1 MFKTIFFW
9 MIFSVLISI
18 SIISP
23 ANVKEI
29 HTYGKPIKVNYH
41 DLPKEIKTQVSC
53 LADNIYFE
61 AAGEPYRGQKAVA
74 LVTINRVQSKNYG
87 KDICTTVHQKTNGV
101 CQFSWYCDRRKL
113 DTRLTIRQT
122 NVYNEILELATHILV
137 NLHIIEDVT
146 KGATYFHSE
155 KINPKWKLH
164 RVDKIG
170 GHIFYKSNK
179 DKIDRTVRII

>member
-9 MIFSVLISI
+9 MFFSVLIFISI
-18 SIISP
+18 SSP
-23 ANVKEI
+23 ANVKGI
-29 HTYGKPIKVNYH
+29 DTYEKPIKVNYH
-41 DLPKEIKTQVSC
+41 DLPKEIKIQILC

-61 AAGEPYRGQKAVA
+61 AVGEPYHSQKAVA

-87 KDICTTVHQKTNGV
+87 KDICATVHQKTNGV
-101 CQFSWYCDRRKL
+101 CQFSWYCDRQKL
-113 DTRLTIRQT
+113 ATRLTIRQT
-122 NVYNEILELATHILV
+122 NMYNEILELAIYVLV
-137 NLHIIEDVT
+137 NLHIVEDVT

-155 KINPKWKLH
+155 KINPRWKLH